1 MRNVASSITR
11 HRVLALLAM
20 SVIRSAY
27 AICLLLSNQKDR
39 KTRANLHRAVHT
51 VCAVNP
57 TVTLYVPVR
66 PDTSGHRPPANQSA
80 WSARNVPRTK
90 RASIRSVSTLV
101 SVCAASTL
109 AVRLSITIRCALARR
124 DSLEIRS
131 LDVSRYNCPQRKPRP
146 LTLVILHHV
155 VPTLSVAS

>member
-11 HRVLALLAM
+11 PPVLASPATQE
-20 SVIRSAY
+20 IRSPRVFLY
-27 AICLLLSNQKDR
+27 HRLKPHLHP
-39 KTRANLHRAVHT
+39 TRANLHRAVHT

-109 AVRLSITIRCALARR
+109 AV
-124 DSLEIRS
+124 
-131 LDVSRYNCPQRKPRP
+131 K
-146 LTLVILHHV
+146 
-155 VPTLSVAS
+155 